1 MRERIED
8 KIETVIALMGPTKYE
23 KKMPLLRGIVLNHLH
38 DKGIMAEAAEDHLN
52 DLLVRNVTKSPNHA

>member
-1 MRERIED
+1 
-8 KIETVIALMGPTKYE
+8 MGPTKYE
-23 KKMPLLRGIVLNHLH
+23 KKNAFAAGHRLNHLH